1 MDFFIPFFMSPLALS
16 LYGVLGG
23 LLVIYR
29 LEITPRDS
37 FKRIAL
43 AFLLLVLIVSD
54 IALFVCTAKE
64 PIYFRENLESI
75 MATIGVYIF
84 GLLVLL
90 CLWGYKRAGKTYNV
104 NLYDREHFQAPG
116 GWRSPKFRK
125 FAFLVL
131 WVVSMVGFVSSEKQ
145 REYRIE
151 MFEMRSEYSTKLQD
165 MMEELT
171 KNRYNDSLT
180 SQDVKAYNDS
190 LSAWSDR
197 YKKVSEYF
205 LFGLSSEVRECQKL
219 LEEIQKSVERKE
231 AFDRWRIE
239 KSQRLI
245 SQLETFLS
253 ELPDRLDEDQYAY
266 NYSVLNNLYVTCSGS
281 YDRTEAADYFTPAA
295 ILLFEHCEHELDRRR
310 QVKR

>member
-1 MDFFIPFFMSPLALS
+1 MDFFIPFFLSPLALS

-29 LEITPRDS
+29 LEITPQDS

-43 AFLLLVLIVSD
+43 SFLLLVLIVSD
-54 IALFVCTAKE
+54 IALFVCTAAE

-104 NLYDREHFQAPG
+104 NLYGTG

-145 REYRIE
+145 REYRSE
-151 MFEMRSEYSTKLQD
+151 MFEMLSEYNTKLQE
-165 MMEELT
+165 MKEELT

-205 LFGLSSEVRECQKL
+205 LFGLSIDTRDCQKL
-219 LEEIQKSVERKE
+219 LEEIQKRVELKE

-239 KSQRLI
+239 KSQKLI

-266 NYSVLNNLYVTCSGS
+266 NYSMLNTLYVTCSGS